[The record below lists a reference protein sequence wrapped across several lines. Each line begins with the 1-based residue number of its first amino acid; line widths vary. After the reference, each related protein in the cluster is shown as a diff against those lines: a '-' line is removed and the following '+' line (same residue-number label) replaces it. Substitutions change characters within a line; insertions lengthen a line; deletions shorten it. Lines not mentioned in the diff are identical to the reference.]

1 MKIRPTLTGIVVC
14 LTVAACSSFQ
24 AYDGPPR
31 PDNETALIKTTT
43 ITSRF
48 VQGGTPP
55 RSFLISVDALELQD
69 LGEVRVLPGGRCV
82 TLRIIYTP
90 FSGDATIRQNSLLC
104 FDALAGRT
112 YEVRANI
119 DDFSATWEAAVASL
133 TTVTPKPCSRS
144 SRKWDSTQRLAD
156 IPARITWSMPRFRSC
171 RTRSLDSGP

>member
-1 MKIRPTLTGIVVC
+1 MNVRFSHEGSLEMKIRPTLTGIVVC

-69 LGEVRVLPGGRCV
+69 LGEIRVLPGGRCV

-119 DDFSATWEAAVASL
+119 DDFSATAQVRTWLVDLESGETVADGQLQAS
-133 TTVTPKPCSRS
+133 
-144 SRKWDSTQRLAD
+144 
-156 IPARITWSMPRFRSC
+156 
-171 RTRSLDSGP
+171 